1 MPEGMPWK
9 ETCSVEERV
18 RFIAEF
24 GGEVEPSLAS
34 VCRRYGVSRKTG
46 YKWLARH
53 EREGLLGLE
62 PRPPI
67 AKQPAG
73 RLAAELE
80 DLIVELRREYAGWGP
95 KKLQRLVASRWLGKL
110 PAQSTIGLVLKR
122 RGLIRPRR
130 RRVGMKRGDG
140 GPLSCAW
147 PNALWCTDFKGHFR
161 LGDGSRCHPFTLTDG
176 YSRYLLRCQALT
188 DERGEGVR
196 RELEQAFAEF
206 GMPDRLR
213 SDNGPPFGANAPG
226 GLSRNAIWLIQLG
239 ITPEFIV
246 PGHPEQNGRHERF
259 HRTLKDATAA
269 PPKQTRAE
277 QQQAFDHFGREYND
291 VRPHEALGQVP
302 PQQRYEPSRRA
313 FTGRLRAPEYEDA
326 PVRIASSTGQVSFKG
341 KVLSVGTL
349 LAKQPVAFREV
360 EDGIHEVR
368 YGSHGLGYF
377 LERDKQPRLR
387 PERPVRD
394 PASVAPEGGGSV
406 CATEPLGTGQPSSD
420 SGKEVLG
427 A

>member
-1 MPEGMPWK
+1 M
-9 ETCSVEERV
+9 EERV
-18 RFIAEF
+18 RFILEF
-24 GGEVEPSLAS
+24 EGEVEPTLAS

-46 YKWLARH
+46 YKWLERH
-53 EREGLLGLE
+53 AEEGLLGL
-62 PRPPI
+62 RAKPPI
-67 AKQPAG
+67 AEHPAG
-73 RLAAELE
+73 RLEVALE
-80 DLIVELRREYAGWGP
+80 DLIVTLRREHAGWGP
-95 KKLQRLVASRWLGKL
+95 KKLQRLVASRWSGKL

-130 RRVGMKRGDG
+130 RRVAMKRGDG
-140 GPLSCAW
+140 GPLSCDT

-176 YSRYLLRCQALT
+176 CSRYLLRCQALT

-277 QQQAFDHFGREYND
+277 QQQAFDHFGQEYND

-302 PQQRYEPSRRA
+302 PKQRYEPSHRV
-313 FTGRLRAPEYEDA
+313 FTGRLRTPEYEDA
-326 PVRIASSTGQVSFKG
+326 QVRTAGNCGQLSFKG
-341 KVLSVGTL
+341 KGLSVGTL

-360 EDGIHEVR
+360 GDGVHEVR
-368 YGSHGLGYF
+368 YGSHCLGYF

-394 PASVAPEGGGSV
+394 PPFVVPEGGGSV
-406 CATEPLGTGQPSSD
+406 CATEPLGTRQPSSD
-420 SGKEVLG
+420 SDKEVLG